1 MEVVNEIKMI
11 PLPTTKHFHTALPK
25 NPRWPEPLRR
35 PLEIPLAPVQSEDV
49 SVSLVQS
56 ELSESEF
63 FSLKLF
69 SLRHFCL
76 DD

>member
-25 NPRWPEPLRR
+25 NPRWPAPLIR
-35 PLEIPLAPVQSEDV
+35 PLEIPLTPVQSEDV

-56 ELSESEF
+56 ELFRIRIFES
-63 FSLKLF
+63 
-69 SLRHFCL
+69 
-76 DD
+76 